1 LKLLVPALSELD
13 QYAGA
18 LRRGGFW
25 ADNIRREESAREE
38 LAKIEADPAA
48 FVASLDDR
56 EAKAGPVTLPDGSQV
71 KRLPSYRRWM
81 WDDGDHGGD
90 DGGFCGQIGFRWQPG
105 TSALPPYVLGHI
117 GYAVVPWKRGRG
129 YATRA
134 LALLLP
140 GARREG
146 LDQVELTTDTD
157 NLPSQKVIINNG
169 GTLVERFTKDDAY
182 GGGDT
187 LRWRIVL

>member
-1 LKLLVPALSELD
+1 MKLLVPALPELD
-13 QYAGA
+13 HYAAA

-25 ADNIRREESAREE
+25 ADNIRREDSAREE
-38 LAKIEADPAA
+38 LAKIESDPEA

-71 KRLPSYRRWM
+71 KRLPSFRRWM
-81 WDDGDHGGD
+81 WDDE
-90 DGGFCGQIGFRWQPG
+90 FCGQIGFRWQPG
-105 TSALPPYVLGHI
+105 TSSLPSYVLGHI

-140 GARREG
+140 EARKEG
-146 LDQVELTTDTD
+146 LPYVELTTDTD
-157 NLPSQKVIINNG
+157 NLPSQKVITNNG

-187 LRWRIVL
+187 LRWRIML